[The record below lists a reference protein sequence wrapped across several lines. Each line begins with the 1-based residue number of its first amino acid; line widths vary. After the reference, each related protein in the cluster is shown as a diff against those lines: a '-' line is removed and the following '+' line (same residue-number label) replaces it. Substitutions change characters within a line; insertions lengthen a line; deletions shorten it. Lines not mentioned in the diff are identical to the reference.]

1 MKKVKKVQGRHF
13 REIKSEEATDRP
25 VNCQQPASLCR
36 MCCAHILAS
45 LAVTWQVDAGGSEA
59 QGQPESK
66 LSKIIKIEKVKGSL
80 LEDGIYFGFV
90 LLLL

>member
-1 MKKVKKVQGRHF
+1 MGVAQRA
-13 REIKSEEATDRP
+13 RACLACAES
-25 VNCQQPASLCR
+25 R

-45 LAVTWQVDAGGSEA
+45 LAVTWQVDAGGSEV
-59 QGQPESK
+59 QGQPDSK
-66 LSKIIKIEKVKGSL
+66 EGKIIKIEKEKGSL